1 MGRASAWWAAGAA
14 VLFLGVSTAAAG
26 AATAEPGTPTQY
38 TFGRCYDSTQPV
50 AEKPQRVVY
59 GCDSTNV
66 MVDMTWSSWGAAG
79 ARGTGTDDAIECQ
92 PNCAQGSHLVNPIV
106 VHAWNPLPA
115 DKPGC
120 PDDVEFYS
128 DFTVAYPA
136 GVPPWVVPGTTWGSD
151 VEYTYVDGMPAVH
164 FFDQLP
170 YSCTPF
176 N

>member
-1 MGRASAWWAAGAA
+1 MRATSGPEQGSGMGRASTRWAAAAA
-14 VLFLGVSTAAAG
+14 VLSLGVSTAAG
-26 AATAEPGTPTQY
+26 TATAEPGTPTQY
-38 TFGRCYDSTQPV
+38 MFGRCYDSTQPA

-66 MVDMTWSSWGAAG
+66 MADMTWSS
-79 ARGTGTDDAIECQ
+79 
-92 PNCAQGSHLVNPIV
+92 
-106 VHAWNPLPA
+106 HAWNPLPA

-120 PDDVEFYS
+120 PENVEFYS

-136 GVPPWVVPGTTWGSD
+136 GVPPWVVPGTAWGSD

-170 YSCTPF
+170 YSCTPL